1 VLPWGPA
8 ASPAARVVAPLRLG
22 ASSCGFNG
30 EFLRLEHLISL
41 ENIME
46 FGEFLCEF
54 LCLRFFVD
62 FGEFLWDFY

>member
-1 VLPWGPA
+1 MLPWGPA

-30 EFLRLEHLISL
+30 EFLRLEHLISI
-41 ENIME
+41 ENIM
-46 FGEFLCEF
+46 
-54 LCLRFFVD
+54 D